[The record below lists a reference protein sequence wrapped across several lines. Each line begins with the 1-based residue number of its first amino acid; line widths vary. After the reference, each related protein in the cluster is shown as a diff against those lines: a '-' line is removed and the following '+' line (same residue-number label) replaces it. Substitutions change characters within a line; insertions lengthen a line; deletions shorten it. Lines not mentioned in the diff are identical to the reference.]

1 MADKKQ
7 FLDMTGLTTYTTKM
21 KGYADT
27 KAAAAA
33 KGVTDTKGKASGIA
47 SLDASGKLPT
57 SQLPALK
64 TINNTSIV
72 GSGNISIDLT
82 LFKIADSLPTSGVD
96 ATKIYLVKSSA
107 SGDKNIYTEYIYTG
121 DTSQAIDAAKWE
133 KLGEYQST
141 IAVDDAMSSTSV
153 NPVQNKVVNTE
164 LGKKVDKVSGMG
176 LSTNDFTTAEKTKLA
191 GIAAGA
197 TKVTVDTSLST
208 TSTNP
213 VRNSV
218 VTAAINGKVATN
230 AVATSA
236 ALGLIKIGYTADGGK
251 LPLELDSDSHQ
262 AYVSV
267 DSISDTDINKLF
279 A

>member
-1 MADKKQ
+1 MADKKK

-21 KGYADT
+21 KAYADA

-47 SLDASGKLPT
+47 SLDTSGKLPT

-64 TINNTSIV
+64 TVNGSSIV

-82 LFKIADSLPTSGVD
+82 LFKIADSLPTTGVD
-96 ATKIYLVKSSA
+96 ATKIYLVKSTA
-107 SGDKNIYTEYIYTG
+107 SGTNNTYAEYIYTG
-121 DTSQAIDAAKWE
+121 DTSQTIDTAKWE

-141 IAVDDAMSSTSV
+141 IAVDDAMSTTSV
-153 NPVQNKVVNTE
+153 NPVQNKVVNAA
-164 LGKKVDKVSGMG
+164 LANKVDKVSGKA
-176 LSTNDFTTAEKTKLA
+176 LSTNDYTTEEKTKLA

-213 VRNSV
+213 VQNKV
-218 VTAAINGKVATN
+218 VAAAINGKVATN
-230 AVATSA
+230 AVATTS

-251 LPLELDSDSHQ
+251 LPLELDTDSHQ
-262 AYVSV
+262 AYVNV
-267 DSISDTDINKLF
+267 ESISDTDINTLF